1 MTTIVVTA
9 AVIRQGER
17 YLVTRRQGGV
27 HLAGYWEFP
36 GGKCVEPESLRDCM
50 KREIF
55 EELDV
60 EARVGRE
67 ILATTHAYDD
77 RQVELH
83 FFECEIAGQPAP
95 QQGQQMRWV
104 STAEL
109 GQLPFPPADNE
120 LIRLLTAGVRPE
132 V

>member
-9 AVIRQGER
+9 AVIRQGEQ

-36 GGKCVEPESLRDCM
+36 GGKCADPESLRDCM

-60 EARVGRE
+60 EADVGRE

-77 RQVELH
+77 RRVELH
-83 FFECEIAGQPAP
+83 FFECRISGQPTP

-104 STAEL
+104 STTEL
-109 GQLPFPPADNE
+109 GQLPFPPADAE
-120 LIRLLTAGVRPE
+120 LIRILTGSP
-132 V
+132 